1 MKQVAS
7 EWKCLFWVFH
17 KRENPSDP
25 GEHLSVFR
33 HFIRNKC
40 RTSLSQPEKSEKC
53 LSLSHVWSFWPHG
66 LQPTRL
72 LCPWGFSRQEYW
84 SGLPYPSSGD
94 LPNPGIKP
102 GSPALQ
108 ADSLPSEP
116 LGKEGEDASH
126 SVVSD
131 SLRPHGLWPT
141 RLLCPWNSPGQNTGV
156 GSCSHLQ
163 GIFMTQGLNQGLPHC
178 RQILYHL
185 SYQVNLST
193 LSAHCSPC
201 FRPLWK
207 MHCFA
212 SKELILSFL
221 WCKFLGA
228 KDYTNNSDC
237 YHCGCQLLNAY
248 ASGTI
253 LDALDTFS
261 LTC

>member
-1 MKQVAS
+1 MPDLTFPARKK
-7 EWKCLFWVFH
+7 WKCF
-17 KRENPSDP
+17 
-25 GEHLSVFR
+25 
-33 HFIRNKC
+33 
-40 RTSLSQPEKSEKC
+40 SLSS
-53 LSLSHVWSFWPHG
+53 VWSFWPYG
-66 LQPTRL
+66 LQPARF

-84 SGLPYPSSGD
+84 SGLSCPALGD

-116 LGKEGEDASH
+116 PGKEGEDASH
-126 SVVSD
+126 SVMSD
-131 SLRPHGLWPT
+131 SLWPHGLRPT
-141 RLLCPWNSPGQNTGV
+141 RLLCPRNSPGQNTGG
-156 GSCSHLQ
+156 GSCSCLQ
-163 GIFMTQGLNQGLPHC
+163 GIFMTQGSNQGLLHC

-193 LSAHCSPC
+193 ASAHCNPC

-212 SKELILSFL
+212 SKGTYLSFFMMQIS
-221 WCKFLGA
+221 WS

-237 YHCGCQLLNAY
+237 YHCGCQLLNVY
-248 ASGTI
+248 ASGII